1 MHALPSQ
8 AHRLGRTAVESGG
21 SMNTCLDFRD
31 SQRQGN
37 QEKVIERKK
46 QYLPECLFQN
56 QATVI
61 SIGGDCVRHLMT
73 RSSPGPIQYPGKSFQ
88 SNLLRLLQR
97 PPIASR
103 LES

>member
-1 MHALPSQ
+1 MQSE
-8 AHRLGRTAVESGG
+8 AHRLGRTAVEWGG
-21 SMNTCLDFRD
+21 STNTCLDFRD

-37 QEKVIERKK
+37 QEKVIERRK

-61 SIGGDCVRHLMT
+61 SIGSDFVRHLMT
-73 RSSPGPIQYPGKSFQ
+73 RSSPEPIQYSGRSFQ

-103 LES
+103 LEF